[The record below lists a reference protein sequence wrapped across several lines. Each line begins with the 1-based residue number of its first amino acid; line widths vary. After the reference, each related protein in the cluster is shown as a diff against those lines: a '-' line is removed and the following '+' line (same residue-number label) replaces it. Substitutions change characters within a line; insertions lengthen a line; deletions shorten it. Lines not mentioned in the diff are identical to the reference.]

1 MWVGVGERR
10 WLVRKRKGR
19 KGVPE
24 QVEHSSCRP
33 WTVKVTGFQFLTLAN
48 IEIAIVLFDQRAS
61 GSHCRGENH
70 RAAAESWMHSR
81 SWSNEAL
88 WPSSHCDQLQS
99 SLAPPLWS
107 VFSFFFLFVLY
118 CLCRFELKS
127 TRCELQ
133 FWVCLFK
140 MLQVDIWRLIVVG
153 AVLCLGIGI
162 SWFRRS
168 QPGRGGRAL
177 LEQQQN

>member
-70 RAAAESWMHSR
+70 RTADESWMHSR
-81 SWSNEAL
+81 SWSNEVL
-88 WPSSHCDQLQS
+88 WPSSRDQYS
-99 SLAPPLWS
+99 H
-107 VFSFFFLFVLY
+107 FSFFCFFY

-127 TRCELQ
+127 TRCDLQ

-140 MLQVDIWRLIVVG
+140 MLQVDIWRLIAVG
-153 AVLCLGIGI
+153 AALCLGIGI